1 MIKIIAIEREYGC
14 GGGVIAEK
22 LADRLGWKLFDRQ
35 LTSEI
40 ARLARVEAAD
50 VERCDERLDPLL
62 YRLGRVFWRGT
73 SERALHFAED
83 RAFDADRMVFL
94 VEQVIEKAAEEGNC
108 VIVGRGAP
116 WFLRCRPDTFSIFL
130 YAPRS
135 EKVRRLTARVKDRA
149 EAIQLLNTVD
159 RERAAFVKR
168 YFGKKWPTRPLYHVM
183 FNTLLG
189 DEVCVST
196 ISDMIEAVNGRLGTN
211 PASTYTKV

>member
-83 RAFDADRMVFL
+83 KAFDADRMVFL
-94 VEQVIEKAAEEGNC
+94 VQQVIEKAAEEGNC

-116 WFLRCRPDTFSIFL
+116 WFLRCRPDTFSVFL

-135 EKVRRLTARVKDRA
+135 EKVRRLTARVKDQA
-149 EAIQLLNTVD
+149 EAVQLLNTVD
-159 RERAAFVKR
+159 NERAAFVKR
-168 YFGKKWPTRPLYHVM
+168 HFGKDWPTRPLYHVM
-183 FNTLLG
+183 LNTLLG
-189 DEVCVST
+189 DEICVSA
-196 ISDMIEAVNGRLGTN
+196 ISDLIEAANRKLGTSD
-211 PASTYTKV
+211 ASKK